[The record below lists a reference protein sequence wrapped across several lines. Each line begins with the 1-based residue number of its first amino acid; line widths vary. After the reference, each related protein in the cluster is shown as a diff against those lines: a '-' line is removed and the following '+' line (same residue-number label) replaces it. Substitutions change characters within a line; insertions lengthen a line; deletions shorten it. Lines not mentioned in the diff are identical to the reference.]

1 LYEKKK
7 EVEEKMDQL
16 GKNLELSKEIIGKI
30 YEIKNAVSS
39 DEGNLSF
46 KNISE
51 FKKSAFLEVLENKK
65 WNDE

>member
-1 LYEKKK
+1 
-7 EVEEKMDQL
+7 MDQL

-46 KNISE
+46 MNISE
-51 FKKSAFLEVLENKK
+51 FKKSAFLEVLKNKK
-65 WNDE
+65 